1 MTATQ
6 PATLFKFIIM
16 KNIFITIKLLC
27 LVVVL
32 TINKAYSQKQI
43 IHHNLKQDTLKV
55 NRGPNAKKF
64 SHSYLLLG
72 GVVPDSKI
80 VDPAFCH
87 EFGFGWLKKRK
98 LNNTFSLGYD
108 ISFSYRN
115 YRIKDTSYYPLPP
128 GSSLI
133 KERLYTRNLQL
144 KPWFRINIG
153 KRGNTLGNYLD
164 LGAFGE
170 WSFARTHYYKFENP
184 KGTPEGVKGEYLL
197 KKNDWFLPFNY
208 GAMLR
213 IGFNKWSFYGMY
225 RVSDMFKDNIYFKEM
240 PRITAGVSYAIY

>member
-1 MTATQ
+1 MQ
-6 PATLFKFIIM
+6 SNLLSLILVFLMSFISSVG
-16 KNIFITIKLLC
+16 F
-27 LVVVL
+27 
-32 TINKAYSQKQI
+32 AQKQI
-43 IHHNLKQDTLKV
+43 IHQNLKQDTLKV
-55 NRGPNAKKF
+55 NRGPNSRKF
-64 SHSYLLLG
+64 THAYIIVG

-80 VDPAFCH
+80 VDPTFCH

-98 LNNTFSLGYD
+98 LSNTFSLGFD
-108 ISFSYRN
+108 FAFSYRN
-115 YRIKDTSYYPLPP
+115 YHINDTSYYALPP
-128 GSSLI
+128 GSTLI

-153 KRGNTLGNYLD
+153 KHGNTLGKYID

-197 KKNDWFLPFNY
+197 KKHDWFLPFNY

-225 RVSDMFKDNIYFKEM
+225 RVSDMFKDNMYFKEM
-240 PRITAGVSYAIY
+240 PRITVGVNCAIY

>member
-1 MTATQ
+1 MAIL
-6 PATLFKFIIM
+6 PAIPFNTTTM
-16 KNIFITIKLLC
+16 KNIFLKSNIFFLIVISAITNGYC
-27 LVVVL
+27 
-32 TINKAYSQKQI
+32 QKQI
-43 IHHNLKQDTLKV
+43 IHHNLKQDTLKI

-64 SHSYLLLG
+64 SHYYLILG

-115 YRIKDTSYYPLPP
+115 YRIKDTSYYALPA

-133 KERLYTRNLQL
+133 KERIYTRNLQL

-153 KRGNTLGNYLD
+153 KRGNTIGNYID

-197 KKNDWFLPFNY
+197 KKHDWFLPFNY

-213 IGFNKWSFYGMY
+213 IGFNKWSLYGMY
-225 RVSDMFKDNIYFKEM
+225 RISNMFKQNVYFKEL
-240 PRITAGVSYAIY
+240 PRITAGINYAIY